1 MLVYIHPKA
10 AVWLSAEELDFVRL
24 LKQQEK
30 VLASELTFD
39 QLAIVNKL
47 QAKAIIRRK
56 KHDEVTYLQIRY
68 SLQHLPF

>member
-1 MLVYIHPKA
+1 MLVNLYPTV
-10 AVWLSAEELDFVRL
+10 AVWLSPEELDFVRM

-39 QLAIVNKL
+39 QLTVVNKL

-56 KHDEVTYLQIRY
+56 KQDEVTYLQIRH
-68 SLQHLPF
+68 SLQHLSF

>member
-10 AVWLSAEELDFVRL
+10 AVWLSEQELEFVRM

-30 VLASELTFD
+30 IIASELTFD
-39 QLAIVNKL
+39 QLAVVNKL

-56 KHDEVTYLQIRY
+56 KHEEITYLQIRH
-68 SLQHLPF
+68 SLQHLSF